1 MQWHTKHEA
10 KMLSTCS
17 PGVQYRECEMRLIY
31 VFRVTLPVRFLPS
44 YNSSLPVMPNYYSEK
59 IYEGPETIVVAMD
72 IGTTHSE
79 QG

>member
-1 MQWHTKHEA
+1 
-10 KMLSTCS
+10 
-17 PGVQYRECEMRLIY
+17 MRLIY